1 MTGRIAPV
9 LRGAAVFALL
19 AAWAVLAH
27 LGSAGESDANL
38 GAALGVTP
46 LIVIVALL
54 LWRVRNPLWLVAGSL
69 TLLAALAA
77 AWPTLRENV
86 PLLYLVQHIGTNLA
100 LATLF
105 GRTLFGGGDALVTQL
120 ARVVHGE
127 ISERKIRYTRRVTI
141 AWTAFFIGISLTSL
155 LLFNFAP
162 AHVWSVFANLLSTP
176 LLAVMFTGEL
186 LCRYTLLP
194 PEERTGVVDSIRAYR
209 LNIRRQQNTT
219 LADPS

>member
-19 AAWAVLAH
+19 VAWAVLAH

-38 GAALGVTP
+38 GAALGVAP

-54 LWRVRNPLWLVAGSL
+54 LWRVRNPLWLLAGGLSM
-69 TLLAALAA
+69 LAALVA
-77 AWPTLRENV
+77 AWPTLRANV
-86 PLLYLVQHIGTNLA
+86 PLLYLVQHVGTNLA

-105 GRTLFGGGDALVTQL
+105 GRTLFGGGDALVTQF
-120 ARVVHGE
+120 ARAVHGE
-127 ISERKIRYTRRVTI
+127 ISERKIRYTRGVTV
-141 AWTAFFIGISLTSL
+141 AWTAFFIGISLTSV
-155 LLFNFAP
+155 LLFNLAS

-209 LNIRRQQNTT
+209 LNMRRQQTTT

>member
-1 MTGRIAPV
+1 MTLQLAPV
-9 LRGAAVFALL
+9 LRSAAVVALL

-27 LGSAGESDANL
+27 RGSAGEGDADL
-38 GAALGVTP
+38 GAALGIAP

-54 LWRVRNPLWLVAGSL
+54 LWRVRNPLWLIGGGLA
-69 TLLAALAA
+69 TLAALVA

-86 PLLYLVQHIGTNLA
+86 PLLYLVQHIATNLA

-120 ARVVHGE
+120 ARAVHGK
-127 ISERKIRYTRRVTI
+127 ISERKVRYTRAVTV

-155 LLFNFAP
+155 LLFSFAP

-176 LLAVMFTGEL
+176 LLALMFAGEL
-186 LCRYTLLP
+186 VCRYTLLP
-194 PEERTGVVDSIRAYR
+194 PEERTGIVDSIRAYR
-209 LNIRRQQNTT
+209 LNMRQRQSTT